1 MRDHIFQQVLNQR
14 KGFPGAFAEK
24 LGQFAVHIDRRSAVC
39 ALQDIRGLY
48 FQKMTDLNQPL
59 QIDLRPSAFD
69 PADERG
75 GNIQIF
81 RQLLLRDMFFFPAF
95 GQALAHQSV
104 IEYHAYHPF

>member
-1 MRDHIFQQVLNQR
+1 MRNHIFQQVLNQR
-14 KGFPGAFAEK
+14 KSFPGTFAEK
-24 LGQFAVHIDRRSAVC
+24 LGQFAVHIDRRSAVR

-59 QIDLRPSAFD
+59 QLDLRSPAFD